1 MIEKI
6 NIARIIKDH
15 INTLKDYETGKYY
28 PWDFILFFIVPIT
41 ISIILIICDIIIDKD
56 MANALVT
63 SLSIFAALLFNLLLL
78 IYDITRKEVNRDEA
92 RNSKVKTDLLK
103 QIFCN
108 VSFSILISVFAI
120 SILLIIFLN
129 ISINISILDRTLA
142 VTDTQV
148 NRFLS
153 IFIYFLITSFIL
165 TLFMVLKRV
174 HVLLKGEF

>member
-6 NIARIIKDH
+6 NISRIIKDH
-15 INTLKDYETGKYY
+15 INTLKDYEAGTYY
-28 PWDFILFFIVPIT
+28 AWDFIIFFFTPLVV
-41 ISIILIICDIIIDKD
+41 SIILISYHVIIDKD

-78 IYDITRKEVNRDEA
+78 IYDITRKDLKREEA
-92 RNSKVKTDLLK
+92 GNNKVKTDLLK

-108 VSFSILISVFAI
+108 ISFSILVSVFAI
-120 SILLIIFLN
+120 SLLLLVFLN
-129 ISINISILDRTLA
+129 ISINTSIIGRSIA
-142 VTDTQV
+142 VTNTQV
-148 NRFLS
+148 NSFLS
-153 IFIYFLITSFIL
+153 IFIYYLTTSFIL